1 MSIHQSDY
9 DELKRLATNSYD
21 NDKKFLNR
29 VITGINGLEKEKSHL
44 RNVIAALEKELEKA
58 NQPS

>member
-29 VITGINGLEKEKSHL
+29 VITGINGLEKEKSQL